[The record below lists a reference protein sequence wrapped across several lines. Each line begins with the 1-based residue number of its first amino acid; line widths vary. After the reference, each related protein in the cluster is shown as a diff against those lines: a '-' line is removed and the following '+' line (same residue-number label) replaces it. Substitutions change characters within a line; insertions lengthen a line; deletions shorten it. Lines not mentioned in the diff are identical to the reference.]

1 MNTVESTFTFTTVE
15 NVRYEPFL
23 KVWVKFV
30 EYVVVNDPVLKVRS
44 ENLTWFRFGDDKT
57 DIAVRVVCTAVYRI
71 TEVIDMCLEIQF
83 ELQ

>member
-1 MNTVESTFTFTTVE
+1 MVDN
-15 NVRYEPFL
+15 
-23 KVWVKFV
+23 
-30 EYVVVNDPVLKVRS
+30 PVLEVRS
-44 ENLTWFRFGDDKT
+44 ENLTWLWFGDDKT